1 MSIGSFEN
9 DQRRSPMKFKQ
20 FAAIALTAAV
30 LAMPLAATAQ
40 ESHEDA
46 VAQTH
51 RHDHHHHT
59 KAKFVA
65 GSAVGGAVIGAKV
78 GGPGGALVGAGA
90 GAVGGVLLNKAHR
103 HHEIKQRE
111 KYAHPGY

>member
-1 MSIGSFEN
+1 
-9 DQRRSPMKFKQ
+9 MKFKTL
-20 FAAIALTAAV
+20 AAI
-30 LAMPLAATAQ
+30 MLAAAALAIPHSAFAQ

-51 RHDHHHHT
+51 AHDHHHHT

-65 GSAVGGAVIGAKV
+65 GGAVTGAVIGAKV

-90 GAVGGVLLNKAHR
+90 GAVGGVLVNKAHR
-103 HHEIKQRE
+103 HHEIKKRE
-111 KYAHPGY
+111 EYATPR

>member
-1 MSIGSFEN
+1 MN
-9 DQRRSPMKFKQ
+9 LKT
-20 FAAIALTAAV
+20 FAASAVTAAV
-30 LAMPLAATAQ
+30 LTLPFSVSAQ

-51 RHDHHHHT
+51 AHDHHHHT

-65 GSAVGGAVIGAKV
+65 GGAVTGAVVGAKV

-90 GAVGGVLLNKAHR
+90 GAVGGVLVNKAHR
-103 HHEIKQRE
+103 HHEVKERE
-111 KYAHPGY
+111 RNATPDHPNY

>member
-1 MSIGSFEN
+1 
-9 DQRRSPMKFKQ
+9 MKLIK
-20 FAAIALTAAV
+20 FAGYAVVSAV

-51 RHDHHHHT
+51 RHDRRHHT

-65 GSAVGGAVIGAKV
+65 GGAVGGAIVGAKV
-78 GGPGGALVGAGA
+78 GGPAGAVVGAGVGA
-90 GAVGGVLLNKAHR
+90 GGGLIANHIHKK
-103 HHEIKQRE
+103 HEIKKRE
-111 KYAHPGY
+111 ET